1 MLCHQHILWIIYVI
15 RKDRFF
21 ILSSLFYTG
30 WALLGRGLTT
40 HTFQSLNC
48 VQFMWWCN
56 KHNMYYSKFYTRL
69 IYYVTAFLD
78 FFTFHSVFTP
88 PEMKKCIKYSLFLF
102 FLFKV
107 SISHGVYF
115 LFFAEKMMI
124 KAKNVSCA
132 IPKNRWFNKT
142 QKFLCNHFV
151 LDIFSSLADSLIFC
165 RNAIRFYGRS
175 GCVTWSAIGEPHLFT
190 IFLANYIT
198 TSIYILGIKMII
210 QFFMN
215 ENVYI
220 RILCHSQNIFS
231 LSRCFFYYLRCVF
244 TLFLFLFSKIYK
256 FIKNFTE
263 F

>member
-102 FLFKV
+102 FYLRFLFHTV
-107 SISHGVYF
+107 FIFYF
-115 LFFAEKMMI
+115 LQKRWWLKLKMW
-124 KAKNVSCA
+124 AVQF
-132 IPKNRWFNKT
+132 RKT
-142 QKFLCNHFV
+142 
-151 LDIFSSLADSLIFC
+151 DDS
-165 RNAIRFYGRS
+165 
-175 GCVTWSAIGEPHLFT
+175 TKH
-190 IFLANYIT
+190 
-198 TSIYILGIKMII
+198 
-210 QFFMN
+210 
-215 ENVYI
+215 
-220 RILCHSQNIFS
+220 
-231 LSRCFFYYLRCVF
+231 
-244 TLFLFLFSKIYK
+244 
-256 FIKNFTE
+256 KNFYAITS